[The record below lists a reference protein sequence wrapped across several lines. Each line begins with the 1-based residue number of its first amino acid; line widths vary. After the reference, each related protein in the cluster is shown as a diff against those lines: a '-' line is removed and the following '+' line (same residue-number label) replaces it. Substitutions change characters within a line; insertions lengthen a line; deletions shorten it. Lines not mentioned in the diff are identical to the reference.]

1 MYCTHIY
8 IISTCVC
15 IYIWNIYICLYIHK
29 KHQIH
34 SICPATKVF
43 QCQTQTY
50 GCLWKKSETYNG
62 IWLTSWFWCPI
73 FSNVQKPV
81 SSAFFWLV
89 NRIPYATPWHGDN
102 PQLMLASII
111 SQQIINH
118 HWYVH
123 QFSPRVWWLKRLKP
137 LLHKWLLW
145 H

>member
-8 IISTCVC
+8 NIYMC
-15 IYIWNIYICLYIHK
+15 IYIYGIYIYMSIYTQKTSDSQYLPSNKGISMSNSNIWVSLK
-29 KHQIH
+29 KNRKHITEYDW
-34 SICPATKVF
+34 PADF
-43 QCQTQTY
+43 
-50 GCLWKKSETYNG
+50 GALFLAMFKS
-62 IWLTSWFWCPI
+62 LCRPL
-73 FSNVQKPV
+73 
-81 SSAFFWLV
+81 FFWLV

-123 QFSPRVWWLKRLKP
+123 QFSPIVWWLKRLKP